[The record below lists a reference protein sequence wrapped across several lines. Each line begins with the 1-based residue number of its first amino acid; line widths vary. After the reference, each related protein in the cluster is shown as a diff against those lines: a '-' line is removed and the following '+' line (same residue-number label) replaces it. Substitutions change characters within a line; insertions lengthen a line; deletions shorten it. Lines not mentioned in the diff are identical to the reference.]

1 MAYYLIHYDNKTYAN
16 RALVKTA
23 LGIGDAGIARLI
35 ASHDLTVEMLLAE
48 PVYHLSDALA
58 RNFLRGKKL
67 GGMVCTQDLGM
78 SIASAREE
86 LATRE
91 PDESDL
97 RTYYPLGGIDF
108 VRLMDTPDPNRY
120 RRARMEICMRV
131 CGTIYIARRIS
142 RTR

>member
-23 LGIGDAGIARLI
+23 LGVGDAGIARLI

-48 PVYHLSDALA
+48 PVYLLSSALA
-58 RNFLRGKKL
+58 KNFLRGKKL
-67 GGMVCTQDLGM
+67 AGVLCLQNLDKD
-78 SIASAREE
+78 IAEAHKSLAAREPIEPE
-86 LATRE
+86 L
-91 PDESDL
+91 L
-97 RTYYPLGGIDF
+97 VYYTLGGIDF

-131 CGTIYIARRIS
+131 CGTIYVARRIS
-142 RTR
+142 KTR